1 MSMSENTPKLTAATR
16 DLATAAQVFL
26 DYTANCPKEEIIE
39 FQRWAKIQMEK
50 DDNPLDTILQASER
64 IKDLAYDVIER
75 R

>member
-1 MSMSENTPKLTAATR
+1 MSANTLKLTAATR

-26 DYTANCPKEEIIE
+26 DYTAKSTKEEIVE

-50 DDNPLDTILQASER
+50 YDNPLDIILQASER
-64 IKDLAYDVIER
+64 IKDLAYDVMER

>member
-1 MSMSENTPKLTAATR
+1 MSANTPKLTAATR

-26 DYTANCPKEEIIE
+26 DYTAKSTKEEIIE

-50 DDNPLDTILQASER
+50 YDNPLDTILQASER
-64 IKDLAYDVIER
+64 IKDLAYDVMER

>member
-1 MSMSENTPKLTAATR
+1 MNMSANTPKLNAATR

-39 FQRWAKIQMEK
+39 FQRWAKMQMEK
-50 DDNPLDTILQASER
+50 NANPLDTILQASER
-64 IKDLAYDVIER
+64 IKDLAYDVMER